1 MHIFVK
7 SYVQGYKLYQQIIV
21 NIHLSAP
28 SLVSIKAD
36 SYAYPFLTVT
46 IDFIT
51 DLLESNGYN
60 ALYIV
65 VDHNLT
71 KVIVFILDT
80 KTIDTIGTVRLY
92 HNNIYWRFGLPNR
105 IILDKGL

>member
-7 SYVQGYKLYQQIIV
+7 SYVQGYTLCQQIKV

-28 SLVSIKAD
+28 SLTPIKAN
-36 SYAYPFLTVT
+36 SYVYPFSTV
-46 IDFIT
+46 IMDFIT

-65 VDHNLT
+65 VNHDL
-71 KVIVFILDT
+71 T
-80 KTIDTIGTVRLY
+80 KTIVLILCIKTINTIKTARLY
-92 HNNIYWRFGLPNR
+92 YNNVY
-105 IILDKGL
+105 